1 MEVEM
6 ADRTQRQIDE
16 YELGP
21 VEHVRDLDPDP
32 QVGASREAKTK
43 ERILN
48 PSEAGYFE
56 IEGGSAA
63 GLGAPLHLGPELKRD
78 GGNLIDEYEAA
89 YNAYAMPLR
98 SALRAMGRVKDVSM
112 TGAPMTPAELMQ
124 RPELAARF
132 RRLSLSQGDAQ
143 QDLAFDAWSTE
154 QTRMDLHIHRIGG
167 GQHELAAAVAD
178 FRRVQMLL
186 EQRRAEATKGAK
198 SAEIKEID
206 ETAETLARVITVSL
220 EGWHAL
226 AEIETSIDRGMSL
239 APQAQGA
246 SAQGLPTG
254 GINWQHGTVDDPT
267 GASQP
272 TQSKTQRAAG
282 ALQSMASVGGVAATL
297 VKNARAQ
304 IAKAGKFELSLKD
317 VLVVIGKDA
326 EKYRGLRRDMA
337 VLDAK
342 IQKLDLHQEVELVR
356 SAAER
361 LTGFSMELIGR
372 RLEIQA
378 DRVASRKGARTFAKT
393 MGAGEDGIATMYAA
407 EAYQELAAFG
417 QVAAEQRKE
426 MVDPLWGRVH
436 GYLHGND
443 KHRYLAIGAAEDA
456 VALDTNLRA
465 VKEQR
470 SYFDRELPRWQ
481 QLAGQWG
488 VFLASRT
495 HSSLITESNEADRA
509 SEAP

>member
-1 MEVEM
+1 M

-32 QVGASREAKTK
+32 QVGVSRKAKTK

-48 PSEAGYFE
+48 PGAAGYFE

-78 GGNLIDEYEAA
+78 GGSQIDEYEAA

-132 RRLSLSQGDAQ
+132 RKLSLSQGDVQ

-154 QTRMDLHIHRIGG
+154 QTRMDLHIHLIGA

-178 FRRVQMLL
+178 LRRVQMVL
-186 EQRRAEATKGAK
+186 EQRRAKATKGAK
-198 SAEIKEID
+198 TAEVEEID
-206 ETAETLARVITVSL
+206 AAAKTLADIISVSL
-220 EGWHAL
+220 EGWHAV
-226 AEIETSIDRGMSL
+226 AEIEASIDRGISL
-239 APQAQGA
+239 DPQAQGA

-272 TQSKTQRAAG
+272 TQSKMQRAAG
-282 ALQSMASVGGVAATL
+282 ALQSMASAGGIAAKL

-317 VLVVIGKDA
+317 VFIVLNQEGGR
-326 EKYRGLRRDMA
+326 YRRLQTDIA
-337 VLDAK
+337 LLDAK
-342 IQKLDLHQEVELVR
+342 IQKLDLDQEVELVR
-356 SAAER
+356 GAAER
-361 LTGFSMELIGR
+361 LTGFKMELIGR
-372 RLEIQA
+372 RLELQA
-378 DRVASRKGARTFAKT
+378 DRIASRKGARTFAKS
-393 MGAGEDGIATMYAA
+393 MGAGQDGIATMYAA

-470 SYFDRELPRWQ
+470 SYFNRELPRWQ